1 MWIRW
6 FRDIGVDD
14 IGAVGGKNASL
25 GELLRELGSLGIRV
39 PNGFAVTVEAY
50 RHFLRSNGLED
61 RIRRLLADVDM
72 EDLDHV
78 VHRAEELQAMIV
90 GGGWDPAL
98 REAIV
103 SAYAL
108 LSEEVGVDEAYVA
121 VRSSAT
127 SEDLPEASFAGQQ
140 ETYLMVRGAEDLL
153 HSVKKAFASLFTPR
167 AMVYRHQHGF
177 AHDGVALSVGIQHMV
192 RSDLAASGVMFT
204 LDTESGFDD
213 VVMINGS
220 WGLGELLVQ
229 GNVVPDEYYVHK
241 PTLRRGYRSLILRR
255 MGEKARRMVYDVRRH
270 RPYVEDVPEEDRK
283 RYCIGDDEA
292 LQLASWALAIE
303 EHYSNKHG
311 RPTPMDIE
319 WAKDGLTGAL
329 YIVQARPETVHSRKD
344 RGLLRL
350 YRLMEQRPALLQG
363 IAVGNAIAQG
373 KVRILHRAE
382 DMIFFEEGEVLV
394 TEMTDPDWVP
404 IMQKASAIITN
415 QGGRTSHAA
424 IVARELGIP
433 AVVGTSDATE
443 VLRTGQAVTVSTAEG
458 ETGMVYDG
466 LLRYKVED
474 VDTTKLPKTQT
485 KIYLNIGNPEEAFR
499 NAQLPADGVGLA
511 RMEFIF
517 ASWMKIH
524 PLALLH
530 YDALDAE
537 LRAQIDALT
546 WSYADKASYFVDTL
560 SQGIAVIAA
569 AFYPRKVILRFS
581 DFKSN
586 EYAHLIG
593 GTQFEPS
600 EENPMLG
607 WRGASRYYS
616 DEYREAFL
624 LEVQAVRRV
633 REEMGLDNLQVMV
646 PFCRTP
652 EEAERVLEVIER
664 GGLKRGERG
673 LEIFMMAEI
682 PSNVLLIEEFSKFF
696 DGFSIGS
703 NDLTQFVL
711 GVDRDSGLIAHLFD
725 ERHIAVRTACK
736 HIIEGAHRMGKVV
749 GICGQAPSDYADF
762 TEFLVRQG
770 IDSISVN
777 PDALLKTLHTVAEVE
792 ALQSAH
798 REG

>member
-1 MWIRW
+1 MWIHW
-6 FRDIGVDD
+6 FSDIGVDD
-14 IGAVGGKNASL
+14 IDVVGGKNASL

-50 RHFLRSNGLED
+50 RHFVRSNGLEE
-61 RIRRLLADVDM
+61 RIRQLLADVDM

-90 GGGWDPAL
+90 GGGWDPPL

-103 SAYAL
+103 SAYTM
-108 LSEEVGVDEAYVA
+108 LSKELGVDEAYVA

-177 AHDGVALSVGIQHMV
+177 THDGVALSVGIQHMV

-229 GNVVPDEYYVHK
+229 GNVVPDEFYVHK
-241 PTLRRGYRSLILRR
+241 PTLRSGHRSLILRR

-270 RPYVEDVPEEDRK
+270 RPYVEDVPEEHRR
-283 RYCIGDDEA
+283 RYCISDDEV
-292 LQLASWALAIE
+292 LQLASWAIAIE
-303 EHYSNKHG
+303 AHYSKKHG
-311 RPTPMDIE
+311 RHTPMDIE
-319 WAKDGLTGAL
+319 WAKDGISGEL
-329 YIVQARPETVHSRKD
+329 YVVQARPETVHSRKAK
-344 RGLLRL
+344 GLMRL
-350 YRLMEQRPALLQG
+350 YRLLEERTPLLRG

-373 KVRILHRAE
+373 RVRILHRAE

-443 VLRTGQAVTVSTAEG
+443 VH
-458 ETGMVYDG
+458 
-466 LLRYKVED
+466 
-474 VDTTKLPKTQT
+474 
-485 KIYLNIGNPEEAFR
+485 
-499 NAQLPADGVGLA
+499 GVGLA

-517 ASWMKIH
+517 ASWMKVH
-524 PLALLH
+524 PLALLQ
-530 YDALDAE
+530 YRRLDKE
-537 LRAQIDALT
+537 LQAQIDALT
-546 WSYADKASYFVDTL
+546 WSYADKASYFIDTL

-593 GTQFEPS
+593 GSLFEPP

-616 DEYREAFL
+616 DEYREAFI

-652 EEAERVLEVIER
+652 EEAQRVLEVIKS
-664 GGLKRGERG
+664 GGLKRGEGG
-673 LEIFMMAEI
+673 LEIYMMAEI
-682 PSNVLLIEEFSKFF
+682 PSNVLLIEEFSEYF

-725 ERHIAVRTACK
+725 ERHAAVRTACK
-736 HIIEGAHRMGKVV
+736 RIIEGAHRCGKVV
-749 GICGQAPSDYADF
+749 GICGQAPSDYTDF

-777 PDALLKTLHTVAEVE
+777 PDALLKTLHTVSEVE
-792 ALQSAH
+792 ALQSAPSK
-798 REG
+798 G